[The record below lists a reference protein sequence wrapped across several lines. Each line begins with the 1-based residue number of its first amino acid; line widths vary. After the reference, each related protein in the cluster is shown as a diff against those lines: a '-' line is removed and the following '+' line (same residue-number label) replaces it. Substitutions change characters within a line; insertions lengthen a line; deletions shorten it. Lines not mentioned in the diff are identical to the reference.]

1 MRFQRRSSRLLR
13 TALVAALSALFFLLA
28 MGITLM
34 GSSVYRSTAAASD
47 AHYTSR
53 TAVSYLANQLRQ
65 GDRADSI
72 TVTSFG
78 DGDALMLSDGT
89 YYTLLYCYEGELRE
103 LYAETGSGMT
113 PADGIS
119 ILSLETME
127 ISVQDGLISLHL
139 TGEDAGGSVSYAPR
153 CGVSVLEEV
162 NP

>member
-47 AHYTSR
+47 AHYTAR

-65 GDRADSI
+65 GDRTGSV

-78 DGDALMLSDGT
+78 DGDALMLTEGS
-89 YYTLLYCYEGELRE
+89 YYTLLYCYEGQLRE

-113 PADGIS
+113 AADGLS
-119 ILSLETME
+119 ILALDSLE
-127 ISVQDGLISLHL
+127 ISVEDGLISL
-139 TGEDAGGSVSYAPR
+139 TASGEDASGSVSSAPR

-162 NP
+162 DA

>member
-47 AHYTSR
+47 AHYTAR

-65 GDRADSI
+65 GDR
-72 TVTSFG
+72 
-78 DGDALMLSDGT
+78 
-89 YYTLLYCYEGELRE
+89 
-103 LYAETGSGMT
+103 TGSVT
-113 PADGIS
+113 AS
-119 ILSLETME
+119 
-127 ISVQDGLISLHL
+127 
-139 TGEDAGGSVSYAPR
+139 GEDASGSVSYAPR

-162 NP
+162 DA